1 VSEFIAEAT
10 VLVRPDTTK
19 FRALLQA
26 QLAAAT
32 KGASIPIPVAPVVAP
47 GAVAAQRAVAA
58 VTGATTGAVQAQTL
72 ATRELTTSI
81 AALVGALAA
90 QAAAEEAAGIA
101 AAQNAVNVNKA
112 SSTLGRFRSGVT
124 ASLASLTGLRGAVL
138 AASGPFLAAAV
149 ASAALLKSLGE
160 FAKFEQQLNIF
171 AATVEATGQEM
182 EEVSAL
188 ARELGADLSLPA
200 VSATDAAIA
209 MTELGKAGLSVED
222 AMSGAR
228 GVLQLSTAAGISVAE
243 AAQFAANELNAFG
256 LAGEQATHVAD
267 ILTNAANSAQGS
279 ISDFGLAFKQSAAVA
294 NLVGLTLED
303 TAAQLAVLARAGLQG
318 SDAGTSLRVALLRL
332 INPTKEASRII
343 KELGIN
349 LRDAQ
354 GNIRPDVF
362 VQFGEA
368 TRAFSKAQ
376 RDAAF
381 AAVFGAEAIRTV
393 SIAAEGG
400 REALAEATIAIGEQ
414 GSAAEQAEART
425 AGFGGQLE
433 ALQSTASTTAV
444 SLGEVSTVLAG
455 PLVVGLTGVANLLNQ
470 VLEPFAE
477 LVRLTKQKLGLGTF
491 DPATKSAA
499 ELMAEVRRLQ
509 DEFGNLRTASAE
521 AIVQGAIRDA
531 IRALENERAVLKALG
546 IDVTG
551 INVLIQRLQADLRAT
566 GETGVSAA
574 TAMEQEF
581 ERLKALIADIK
592 LSGDVVPPRLTDAL
606 QALQQQIANAA
617 NEGGRFTERFDRG
630 LRNAAT
636 AADILGRAIGRL
648 RGEFAAANDELLD
661 AQIAG
666 ASPQAQ
672 ISILQGQI
680 STKEQE
686 IAKLRADGIGPGDPT
701 AIRAAKNEILR
712 IQNEIESLQAGIV
725 SDQKAATAA
734 AETHA
739 KEAQAAR
746 DKQFQ
751 ALADLF
757 GGRQEDI
764 ENQIER
770 AGIKGNVEKQIRLTK
785 ALIES
790 LKRERAALIERLRA
804 LKVSNEVR
812 KKILGAITDAIEEA
826 QQDILRFQESQQEGI
841 RNITENI
848 DLRIRIA
855 QARENEAAEIALR
868 RKKVEII
875 SKELARL
882 RNAHKKGTKEWL
894 ELRAQLAEENKA
906 IRDLQEDQD
915 KDKSGGKSAQQFFFE
930 QLQAQQ
936 GFAANLLGNLITG
949 PTAGLVG
956 VPSTTTTPGVAV
968 DKAARQAEAG
978 KGLGPTSG
986 QAQTTNTLLE
996 RILAQLKSLNGTRD
1010 HPEATHQRAVGSPG
1024 MDGAGNI
1031 SGI

>member
-1 VSEFIAEAT
+1 LSEFIAEAT

-19 FRALLQA
+19 FRTLLQA

-32 KGASIPIPVAPVVAP
+32 RGVTVDVNVLPTAAGGAGFARLTQVQTDLKNKTLETTGVLKAQSDAVNQGTRSLHQFRQ
-47 GAVAAQRAVAA
+47 GAV
-58 VTGATTGAVQAQTL
+58 
-72 ATRELTTSI
+72 
-81 AALVGALAA
+81 
-90 QAAAEEAAGIA
+90 
-101 AAQNAVNVNKA
+101 
-112 SSTLGRFRSGVT
+112 

-138 AASGPFLAAAV
+138 AASGPFLVAAV
-149 ASAALLKSLGE
+149 AATAFLKSLSE
-160 FAKFEQQLNIF
+160 FAQFEQQLNIF
-171 AATVEATGQEM
+171 AATTEATGQEM
-182 EEVSAL
+182 EKVSAL

-209 MTELGKAGLSVED
+209 MTELSKAGLSVED
-222 AMSGAR
+222 AMAGAR

-243 AAQFAANELNAFG
+243 ASQFAANELNAFG
-256 LAGEQATHVAD
+256 LAGEEATRVAD

-332 INPTKEASRII
+332 INPTKEAAAII
-343 KELGIN
+343 KQLGIN

-381 AAVFGAEAIRTV
+381 AAVFGADAIRTV

-477 LVRLTKQKLGLGTF
+477 LVRITKQKLGLGTF

-499 ELMAEVRRLQ
+499 ELIAEVRRLQ
-509 DEFGNLRTASAE
+509 DEFGKLRTASAE

-630 LRNAAT
+630 LRNAAS

-712 IQNEIESLQAGIV
+712 IQKEIESLQQGII

-734 AETHA
+734 AETAA
-739 KEAQAAR
+739 KEAQTAR
-746 DKQFQ
+746 DKQFE
-751 ALADLF
+751 ALAAMF
-757 GGRQEDI
+757 GERQEDI
-764 ENQIER
+764 ENKIER
-770 AGIKGNVEKQIRLTK
+770 AGIAGNIQKQINLTK
-785 ALIES
+785 ALIAS
-790 LKRERAALIERLRA
+790 LKKERAALLERLRT
-804 LKVSNEVR
+804 LKVSNAVR
-812 KKILGAITDAIEEA
+812 KKIMEAINDAIEEGR
-826 QQDILRFQESQQEGI
+826 QDILRLQKEQADAVKDFA
-841 RNITENI
+841 TPAI

-855 QARENEAAEIALR
+855 QARDNVAAELAAR
-868 RKKVEII
+868 RQKLAAIT
-875 SKELARL
+875 KELVRVKNTVGKNTLA
-882 RNAHKKGTKEWL
+882 WL
-894 ELRAQLAEENKA
+894 ELKAAQAEEIAA
-906 IRDLQEDQD
+906 INDLANQQ
-915 KDKSGGKSAQQFFFE
+915 KDEGKSAQQFFFE

-936 GFAANLLGNLITG
+936 GFASNLLGNLITG

-956 VPSTTTTPGVAV
+956 QPSTTTTQPTRQPDAAA
-968 DKAARQAEAG
+968 KAAPGRA
-978 KGLGPTSG
+978 GPTSG
-986 QAQTTNTLLE
+986 QAQTTNALLE
-996 RILAQLKSLNGTRD
+996 RILIQIERLNGTQD
-1010 HPEATHQRAVGSPG
+1010 HPEATRQRAVGAPG